1 LRNSLTLVTLYI
13 VAFVGFTGFSLLF
26 PVIPLYATELGAD
39 VAEAGFIVAVTAYVA
54 AFLLVPMGIL
64 SDKIG
69 RHRLL
74 GGGLTLFTLAP
85 LLYMLA
91 GNSFQLILVRALHG
105 AAAAAFLPA
114 AIALVVDLTP
124 VEKRGAAI
132 GWYTASLQLGLMAGP
147 ITGGFLLKHF
157 GFDPVFYT
165 CAAVSA
171 IALILISIRV
181 RAFVYQSAPEILG
194 ISSWSWMKQALVFA
208 AFMTPMFIAIGSGSI
223 ATYVPLYD
231 QFLGID
237 EAGAGSVITALYA
250 SSAILRIPAGR
261 LADRIDR
268 KIIIICGLGLS
279 SLAIGLI
286 SHFHTFPQ
294 LITLA
299 ILFGIGMGF
308 AMPAS
313 LAMAADFSPAQT
325 MGLTMAISTS
335 FFQVGFAVGTTAM
348 GLVGQV
354 SNFQTLFLASSLSIL
369 LGFLVILYLMRS
381 SKQNGNVMD

>member
-1 LRNSLTLVTLYI
+1 LRNSFTLVTLYI
-13 VAFVGFTGFSLLF
+13 VAFVGFTGFSFLF
-26 PVIPLYATELGAD
+26 PVIPLYAVELGAD
-39 VAEAGFIVAVTAYVA
+39 VAEAGFVAAITAYVA

-64 SDKIG
+64 SDRMG

-74 GGGLTLFTLAP
+74 VGGLILFTLAP
-85 LLYMLA
+85 LLYPLA
-91 GNSFQLILVRALHG
+91 SNSIQLILVRALHG

-114 AIALVVDLTP
+114 AIALVIDITP
-124 VEKRGAAI
+124 AEKRGSAI

-157 GFDPVFYT
+157 GFDPVFYA

-171 IALILISIRV
+171 IALILISVRV
-181 RAFVYQSAPEILG
+181 NAFVYEPAPEMEG
-194 ISSWSWMKQALVFA
+194 ASSWSWMKQTLVFA
-208 AFMTPMFIAIGSGSI
+208 AFMAPMFIAIGSGSI
-223 ATYVPLYD
+223 ATYVPLYNE
-231 QFLGID
+231 FLGID
-237 EAGAGSVITALYA
+237 EVGAGSIITALYA

-268 KIIIICGLGLS
+268 KIIILFGLGLS
-279 SLAIGLI
+279 TIAIGLI
-286 SHFHTFPQ
+286 SLFHTFPL
-294 LITLA
+294 LIMLS
-299 ILFGIGMGF
+299 IFFGIGMGF

-325 MGLTMAISTS
+325 RGLTMAISTS

-354 SNFQTLFLASSLSIL
+354 SNFQTLFLASSLSIGF
-369 LGFLVILYLMRS
+369 GFLVIFGLMRT
-381 SKQNGNVMD
+381 NR